1 MGSILPF
8 EFKTPKIEFGQ
19 LYTRCVEITG
29 GYKPVELM
37 IESSFNLAKN
47 NLPLAAELRVADRK
61 LPLTAEQK
69 VLLNKLYVTSMA
81 LLKHLRAL
89 NKVADTDNG
98 PEVSQLCEYVK
109 NHISGLS
116 KENMYKQT
124 GLLANM
130 LDGIERSE
138 SLKLAVTA
146 VGVGTAIEKLK
157 ADKAQLDEVY
167 NQRRKAISE
176 IRKARSVEVKQT
188 LNSVLRQLFSA
199 IELAQ
204 IEHPELD
211 YKPLISELNRE
222 LSQCATSSKPRTQ
235 STTTNPTAPEIDQPG
250 TIEEVI

>member
-89 NKVADTDNG
+89 NKVADAGNAT
-98 PEVSQLCEYVK
+98 ETSLLFEYVK
-109 NHISGLS
+109 IHISGFS

-124 GLLANM
+124 GLLETM
-130 LDGIERSE
+130 LDGIESSE

-146 VGVGTAIEKLK
+146 VGVGAVIEKLK
-157 ADKAQLDEVY
+157 ADKVQLDEVY
-167 NQRRKAISE
+167 NQRRKAISG
-176 IRKARSVEVKQT
+176 IRKARTVEVKHT
-188 LNSVLRQLFSA
+188 LLLIMRQLFSA

-211 YKPLISELNRE
+211 YWPLINELNRE
-222 LSQCATSSKPRTQ
+222 LSQCALSSKPRTEPTTA
-235 STTTNPTAPEIDQPG
+235 TTTPEVDQPG
-250 TIEEVI
+250 TVEEVI

>member
-98 PEVSQLCEYVK
+98 TEV
-109 NHISGLS
+109 
-116 KENMYKQT
+116 
-124 GLLANM
+124 
-130 LDGIERSE
+130 
-138 SLKLAVTA
+138 
-146 VGVGTAIEKLK
+146 
-157 ADKAQLDEVY
+157 
-167 NQRRKAISE
+167 
-176 IRKARSVEVKQT
+176 
-188 LNSVLRQLFSA
+188 
-199 IELAQ
+199 
-204 IEHPELD
+204 
-211 YKPLISELNRE
+211 
-222 LSQCATSSKPRTQ
+222 
-235 STTTNPTAPEIDQPG
+235 
-250 TIEEVI
+250 